1 MALNIMFRDFTTNKA
16 FQAPGLKEI
25 YLLCASKKDD
35 IGKERFAKLAVEA
48 EKAGVT
54 LREIS

>member
-54 LREIS
+54 LREI